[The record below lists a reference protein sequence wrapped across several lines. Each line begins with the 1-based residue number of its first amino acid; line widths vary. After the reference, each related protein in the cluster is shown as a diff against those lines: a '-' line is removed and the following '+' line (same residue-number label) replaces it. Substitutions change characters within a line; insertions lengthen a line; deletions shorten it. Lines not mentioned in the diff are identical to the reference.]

1 MRDGRFSF
9 ALGDRGKVP
18 QNGGQALKSAGRSP
32 KGGVLLLLSQVLFC
46 LSHRV
51 LGMLAR
57 TPSGPMPI
65 GRRECVLYALN
76 AGMRQWG
83 SYGAGTVTTR
93 LKKRKDWLWMNS
105 KASPW
110 LKCCYRFNLHVQLAA
125 MQGSCEG

>member
-9 ALGDRGKVP
+9 ALGDRGGRRKTEGKPRKVREEVR
-18 QNGGQALKSAGRSP
+18 KV
-32 KGGVLLLLSQVLFC
+32 GVFLLLSQVLFC
-46 LSHRV
+46 LSHCV

-57 TPSGPMPI
+57 TSSGPMPI

-93 LKKRKDWLWMNS
+93 LQKRKDWLWMNS

-110 LKCCYRFNLHVQLAA
+110 LKCRYRFNLYVQLAA
-125 MQGSCEG
+125 M

>member
-1 MRDGRFSF
+1 MGDGEGAAKRRASPEK
-9 ALGDRGKVP
+9 REKKPEKV
-18 QNGGQALKSAGRSP
+18 
-32 KGGVLLLLSQVLFC
+32 GVFLLLSQVPFC
-46 LSHRV
+46 LSHGV

-57 TPSGPMPI
+57 TPPGPMTI
-65 GRRECVLYALN
+65 GRSECVMHALN

-93 LKKRKDWLWMNS
+93 LQKRKDWLWMNS

-125 MQGSCEG
+125 CQR